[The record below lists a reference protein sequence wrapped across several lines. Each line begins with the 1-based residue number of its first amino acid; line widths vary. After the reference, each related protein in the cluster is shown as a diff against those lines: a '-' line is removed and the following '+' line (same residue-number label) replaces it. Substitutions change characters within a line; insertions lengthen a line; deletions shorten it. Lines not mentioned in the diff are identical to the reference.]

1 MIAEEYVIQATMFI
15 ASGLLGMLYA
25 YAWQWSSM
33 STPKSILQYL
43 FGDSKALIRALLVF
57 ISMCAG
63 TISLSYL
70 DNLDTIQTIVAG
82 VGIGLLVPSNVDKRS
97 TNAEIK

>member
-1 MIAEEYVIQATMFI
+1 MIPEDYVLQASTFI
-15 ASGLLGMLYA
+15 GSGLLGMLYA
-25 YAWQWSSM
+25 YAWQWSSTP
-33 STPKSILQYL
+33 STKSIAQYL

-70 DNLDTIQTIVAG
+70 ENLDTIQTIVAG
-82 VGIGLLVPSNVDKRS
+82 IGIGLLVPSNVVKRGEH
-97 TNAEIK
+97 AEIK

>member
-1 MIAEEYVIQATMFI
+1 MISEEYIYQASMFI
-15 ASGLLGMLYA
+15 FSGLLGMLYA
-25 YAWQWSSM
+25 YAWQWSSTP
-33 STPKSILQYL
+33 STKSISQYL
-43 FGDSKALIRALLVF
+43 FGDTKALIRALLVF

-70 DNLDTIQTIVAG
+70 ENLDTIQTIVAG

-97 TNAEIK
+97 ANA